1 MLERIDYNVVRIAGD
16 YAYLQRKDEV
26 DIEEKCVA
34 RALLPID
41 IFEGCNLAYENLSYE
56 IC

>member
-1 MLERIDYNVVRIAGD
+1 MLERIDYVVARIAGD
-16 YAYLQRKDEV
+16 YAYLLRLDQMDT
-26 DIEEKCVA
+26 EEKCVA

-56 IC
+56 MC